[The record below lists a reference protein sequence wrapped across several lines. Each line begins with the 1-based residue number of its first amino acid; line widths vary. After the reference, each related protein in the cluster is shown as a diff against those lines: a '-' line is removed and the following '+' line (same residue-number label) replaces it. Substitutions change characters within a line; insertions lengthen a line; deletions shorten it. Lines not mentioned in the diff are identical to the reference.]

1 MKLAAI
7 KKFATA
13 RARQKN
19 KNGSASTN
27 LYGIGGYGLYHAL
40 QDNEKSGTG
49 GSSESGESGGG
60 DGGGGE

>member
-1 MKLAAI
+1 MKLADI
-7 KKFATA
+7 KKFATS

-40 QDNEKSGTG
+40 HDHDDKPETG
-49 GSSESGESGGG
+49 GSSDGDGG

>member
-1 MKLAAI
+1 MKLSTI
-7 KKFATA
+7 KKFASS

-19 KNGSASTN
+19 KNGSASTK

-40 QDNEKSGTG
+40 QDNEKSNTG
-49 GSSESGESGGG
+49 GSSESGSGGG